1 MNLIENPQLLEI
13 KASVIEGMVDFMDED
28 TAYSQSDI
36 DECGQI
42 LTSHLTALS
51 SCEDQSNS
59 LEVVKETVI
68 RLNALNDKADCELI
82 ETDQREQI
90 CEFIIQAGFLK
101 GFNRSDEDITED
113 WREWW
118 INQTGEQNAAEQPA
132 TRL

>member
-59 LEVVKETVI
+59 LEVVKATVI

-113 WREWW
+113 WREW
-118 INQTGEQNAAEQPA
+118 
-132 TRL
+132 